1 MNAASSSAQ
10 IASRREDRNGDG
22 ALRVTLL
29 GGFALFCGT
38 RAPNPSLNSQR
49 MIAYLALHDRP
60 QSRSHVAG
68 TLWPES
74 TEDRSHASLRSAL
87 WRLNGTE
94 PGLVRSIGGAL
105 VLNRSIEIDASR
117 MASAARMVMGG
128 SLDVGR
134 LGGAKELFTHDLLPE
149 WDDEWVVIDRE
160 RLRQLRLHALESLA
174 EQFVRAG
181 RFGDAIEACQ
191 LAVGAEPLRESA
203 HRTLIK
209 AYLAEGNRASAVR
222 HFALYESLLRA
233 ELGLAPSAEVRDL
246 VSRAMALNR

>member
-1 MNAASSSAQ
+1 VNAASSTAPSV
-10 IASRREDRNGDG
+10 SRRDRNGDG
-22 ALRVTLL
+22 TLRVTLL

-74 TEDRSHASLRSAL
+74 TEERSHSSLRSAL

-94 PGLVRSIGGAL
+94 PGLVRSIGAAL
-105 VLNRSIEIDASR
+105 VLNGSIEVDASR
-117 MASAARMVMGG
+117 MASAARMVTRGP
-128 SLDVGR
+128 LDVGR
-134 LGGAKELFTHDLLPE
+134 LGESMELFTHDLLPE

-174 EQFVRAG
+174 EQCVRAG

-191 LAVGAEPLRESA
+191 LAVGAEALRESA
-203 HRTLIK
+203 HRTLIR

-222 HFALYESLLRA
+222 HFELYESLLRA
-233 ELGLAPSAEVRDL
+233 ELGLEPSAEVRDL
-246 VSRAMALNR
+246 VTRAMALNP